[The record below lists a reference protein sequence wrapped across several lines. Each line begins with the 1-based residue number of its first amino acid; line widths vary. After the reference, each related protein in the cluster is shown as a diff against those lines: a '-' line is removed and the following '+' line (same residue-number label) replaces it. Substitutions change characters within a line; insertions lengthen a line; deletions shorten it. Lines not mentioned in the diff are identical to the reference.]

1 MKTTKI
7 SDVGE
12 FGLIE
17 RLKKKVKNYNNLT
30 LKGIGDDGAVIKGQ
44 KNKEIVISSDILF
57 EGVHFDTSYM
67 SLSHIGYK
75 SMVVNLSDLYA
86 MNTSPSQVT
95 VSLGISSKYSIEDI
109 EELYSG
115 FNKAAKNYRINIV
128 GGDIS
133 SSYAG
138 LVINITVLGFQEKN
152 KIVYRDGAKLGDLIV
167 VSGDL
172 GSSFL
177 GLKILQ
183 REKAVLTGHK
193 IPKLAINEIEE
204 KLKEYTY
211 LIQRQIKPEPKSEV
225 IKFFNKNKIQ
235 PTSMID
241 ISDGLCPE
249 LNHISKATGLGYKI
263 FESKIPIHQETK
275 NASLDFGIDYLSAA
289 LYGGE
294 DYELLFTINPEIKNE
309 IDKLGGLTII
319 GELVKDE
326 FGVIIKNNGEK
337 LKIENGGWDHLKLS

>member
-1 MKTTKI
+1 
-7 SDVGE
+7 
-12 FGLIE
+12 
-17 RLKKKVKNYNNLT
+17 
-30 LKGIGDDGAVIKGQ
+30 
-44 KNKEIVISSDILF
+44 
-57 EGVHFDTSYM
+57 
-67 SLSHIGYK
+67 
-75 SMVVNLSDLYA
+75 
-86 MNTSPSQVT
+86 MNTTPSQVT
-95 VSLGISSKYSIEDI
+95 VSLGISSKYSVEDI

-115 FNKAAKNYRINIV
+115 INKAAKNYSINIV

-211 LIQRQIKPEPKSEV
+211 LIQRQIKPEPRQGV
-225 IKFFNKNKIQ
+225 IKFFNENKIQ

-241 ISDGLCPE
+241 ISDGLYSE

-263 FESKIPIHQETK
+263 FESKIPIQQETK

-294 DYELLFTINPEIKNE
+294 DYELLFTISPEFKNE
-309 IDKLGGLTII
+309 INKLDGLTII

-326 FGVIIKNNGEK
+326 VGVIIKNNGEK
-337 LKIENGGWDHLKLS
+337 LKIENGGWDHLKPN